1 MRALILLALAG
12 LTACGEKE
20 TLDTSPPVEDSDDVE
35 PQGCGVVELDVD
47 GPEAPTVGDSWTVWL
62 RCDGATML
70 GATVLRFDPPT
81 IATLDDNVA
90 TFVEAGDATMTMQVG
105 AYRESLTL
113 TVTP

>member
-1 MRALILLALAG
+1 MHALILLAALA
-12 LTACGEKE
+12 ACGDKE
-20 TLDTSPPVEDSDDVE
+20 PLETATPTEDSDDVE

-47 GPEAPTVGDSWTVWL
+47 GPEAPKVGDSWTVWL

-113 TVTP
+113 TVAP

>member
-1 MRALILLALAG
+1 MRALILLAA
-12 LTACGEKE
+12 LTACGDKE
-20 TLDTSPPVEDSDDVE
+20 PLETATPIEDSDDVE
-35 PQGCGVVELDVD
+35 PQGCGVVELDVQ
-47 GPEAPTVGDSWTVWL
+47 GPEVPKVGDSWTVWL

-105 AYRESLTL
+105 VYRETLTL
-113 TVTP
+113 TVEP

>member
-1 MRALILLALAG
+1 MRPLILLAALA
-12 LTACGEKE
+12 ACGDKE
-20 TLDTSPPVEDSDDVE
+20 PLDTAPEVTDSRDDE

-47 GPEAPTVGDSWTVWL
+47 GPEAPRVGDVWTVWL

-105 AYRESLTL
+105 AYRETLTL
-113 TVTP
+113 TVSP